1 LTKTLPGKEV
11 CLVRAPTNHHVK
23 TKSTNFRLEVHL
35 DLCFALELAGIWQLV
50 VEIKAIGKDDVLSL

>member
-1 LTKTLPGKEV
+1 M
-11 CLVRAPTNHHVK
+11 RAPTNHHVK